1 MKEKLNLKNLKG
13 LLTLIEERSIVGSA
27 LSKPLLDTLSKKHL
41 VTVKREG
48 RSYIVRT
55 SDPEM
60 VRGFARRLA
69 GTDDLESYLSTL
81 EDQQAGIKPTRTE
94 AAQLVN
100 DTKAFGTDV
109 MKGIRLNAI
118 DPVTVSYEGKEFVI
132 DPLPGMSVEIDEQGH
147 LVIDPEIIVVGVENY
162 ASFMRIKDYAHLFKE
177 DKPHLFTYRST
188 GRKDS
193 YGKWIDWL
201 KRIPNRYLHFGDLDK
216 GGLRIYIDSFRSVL
230 GDRAEFLIPEN
241 YEEIILNGSSKLY
254 NEQYGQAAPDITKD
268 PRIKPLYDVIEKY
281 HKCCEQ
287 EKLAQSD
294 ITSSRNHI
302 SSTPNSL
309 NNSYVPS

>member
-13 LLTLIEERSIVGSA
+13 LLTLFEERSIVGSA
-27 LSKPLLDTLSKKHL
+27 LSKPLLDTLSKEHL

-55 SDPEM
+55 SNPEM

-69 GTDDLESYLSTL
+69 GTDDLESYLATL
-81 EDQQAGIKPTRTE
+81 EGRQAGTKPTRTE

-118 DPVTVSYEGKEFVI
+118 HPVSVSFEGKELVI
-132 DPLPGMSVEIDEQGH
+132 DPLPGMSFEIDEQAF
-147 LVIDPEIIVVGVENY
+147 LDIDPEIIVVGVENY
-162 ASFMRIKDYAHLFKE
+162 ATFMRIKDYAHLFRE
-177 DKPHLFTYRST
+177 GMPYLFTYRST
-188 GRKDS
+188 GGKDS

-241 YEEIILNGSSKLY
+241 YEELIRKGSTKLY
-254 NEQYGQAAPDITKD
+254 NEQYGQAAPDVSKD
-268 PRIKPLYDVIEKY
+268 PRIKPLLEAIERH

-287 EKLAQSD
+287 EKLA
-294 ITSSRNHI
+294 RR
-302 SSTPNSL
+302 
-309 NNSYVPS
+309 

>member
-27 LSKPLLDTLSKKHL
+27 LSKPLLDTLSKEHL

-55 SDPEM
+55 SNPEM

-69 GTDDLESYLSTL
+69 GTDDLESYLATL
-81 EDQQAGIKPTRTE
+81 EGRQAGTKPTRTE

-118 DPVTVSYEGKEFVI
+118 HPVSVSFEGKELVI
-132 DPLPGMSVEIDEQGH
+132 DPLPGMSFEIDEQAF
-147 LVIDPEIIVVGVENY
+147 LDIDPEIIVVGVENY
-162 ASFMRIKDYAHLFKE
+162 ATFMRIKDYAHLFRE
-177 DKPHLFTYRST
+177 GMPYLFTYRST
-188 GRKDS
+188 GGKDS

-241 YEEIILNGSSKLY
+241 FEEIIRNGSTKLY
-254 NEQYGQAAPDITKD
+254 NDQYGQAAPDTTKD
-268 PRIKPLYDVIEKY
+268 PRIVPLLDAIEKY
-281 HKCCEQ
+281 RKSCEQ
-287 EKLAQSD
+287 EILA
-294 ITSSRNHI
+294 R
-302 SSTPNSL
+302 PRKKGESL
-309 NNSYVPS
+309 LL